1 MKSKYLVATSLIV
14 LLSYNGKA
22 QVNVG
27 IESNSQYYTEDDKI
41 KLDETAK
48 EDPFRSNN
56 YIKIDYLKNYFEVG
70 LQAEG
75 YLPKALLN
83 YNPDLE
89 SIGLGTVYARYNN
102 YNKGVDIT
110 LGHFYE
116 QFGSGLALRSWEDR
130 ALGINNAI
138 FGGRFKIRLHPSTNI
153 TLLGGKQRIGMG
165 FDLSDGIIY
174 GANADVDLTNILGK
188 ENYLLKFGASF
199 VGRREDISNQYP
211 TIDPNTNVMSTR
223 LDYVG
228 QKFSIGAEYSYKTE
242 DATMDNL
249 GGVNVLYPERSKY
262 GNVYLINLGYTIEG
276 FAANVNL
283 RRMEN
288 MTFFSERNL
297 NGNQYNIGMVNYIP
311 ALTKQYDFA
320 LQNIFV
326 YQSQPKYGYLTFRKL
341 GEIGGQFD
349 VFYELK
355 KQTFFGGKYGA
366 NLIVNGS
373 YWAGLKTEE
382 QPDTNLKSTG
392 FLDFGT
398 KYYRDFAVE
407 YRRKWSE
414 KFSSIFMYLNQ
425 YYNKEYVEETYGEI
439 NSNVAVAEGL
449 YFLKPTSSVRLELQH
464 QWADGDRK
472 NWAGGTLEYMPNS
485 KFSFFVHDI
494 YNYGNDDPEM
504 QLHYYSVGG
513 SFTKGATRVAASY
526 GRQRG
531 GLICV
536 GGVCRMVPE
545 ATGFTLNLTTN
556 F

>member
-1 MKSKYLVATSLIV
+1 MKSKYLVAAGLVT
-14 LLSYNGKA
+14 LLSYHGKA

-27 IESNSQYYTEDDKI
+27 IESNSQYYTEDNKI
-41 KLDETAK
+41 ELDESAK

-83 YNPDLE
+83 YNPELE
-89 SIGLGTVYARYNN
+89 GIGLGTVYARYNN
-102 YNKGVDIT
+102 YDKGVDIT

-138 FGGRFKIRLHPSTNI
+138 FGGRLKVRLHPSTNV
-153 TLLGGKQRIGMG
+153 TLLGGKQRIGLG
-165 FDLSDGIIY
+165 FDLSDGVIY
-174 GANADVDLTNILGK
+174 GANAEVDVTNILEK
-188 ENYLLKFGASF
+188 DNYLLKFGASF
-199 VGRREDISNQYP
+199 VGRHEDISKDYP
-211 TIDPNTNVMSTR
+211 TVDPNTNVMSTR

-228 QKFSIGAEYSYKTE
+228 EKFSIGGEYVYKTE
-242 DATMDNL
+242 DVLVENL
-249 GGVNVLYPERSKY
+249 GTVFPDRSGY
-262 GNVYLINLGYTIEG
+262 GNAFLVNMGYTAEG

-288 MTFFSERNL
+288 MTFFSNREL
-297 NGNQYNIGMVNYIP
+297 TGNAFNVGMVNYVP

-326 YQSQPKYGYLTFRKL
+326 YQSQPKYGIFNAKKI

-349 VFYELK
+349 VFYELPK
-355 KQTFFGGKYGA
+355 ESFLGGKHGA

-382 QPDTNLKSTG
+382 QPDGNLKSAG
-392 FLDFGT
+392 FLDFGER
-398 KYYRDFAVE
+398 YYQDIAVE
-407 YRRKWSE
+407 YRRKWSD

-425 YYNKEYVEETYGEI
+425 YYNKELVEETYGHI
-439 NSNVAVAEGL
+439 KSNVVVAEGL
-449 YFLKPTSSVRLELQH
+449 YFFKPTSSVRLELQH

-472 NWAGGTLEYMPNS
+472 NWAGGTLEFMPNS

-494 YNYGNDDPEM
+494 YNYGNDDPDM
-504 QLHYYSVGG
+504 QLHYYTVGG
-513 SFTKGATRVAASY
+513 SFTKGATRIAASY

>member
-1 MKSKYLVATSLIV
+1 MKSKYLIATAFAISLA
-14 LLSYNGKA
+14 YQTKA

-27 IESNSQYYTEDDKI
+27 IESNSQYYTEDNKI
-41 KLDETAK
+41 KLSEAAK
-48 EDPFRSNN
+48 EEPFRSNN
-56 YIKIDYLKNYFEVG
+56 YIKVDYLKKYFEVG

-89 SIGLGTVYARYNN
+89 GMGIGTVYARYNN
-102 YNKGVDIT
+102 YDKGVDIT
-110 LGHFYE
+110 VGHFYE

-130 ALGINNAI
+130 GLGINNAI
-138 FGGRFKIRLHPSTNI
+138 FGGRFKMRLHPSTNI
-153 TLLGGKQRIGMG
+153 TLLGGKQRVGLG
-165 FDLSDGIIY
+165 FDLSDGVIY
-174 GANADVDLTNILGK
+174 GANAEVDITNLLEK
-188 ENYLLKFGASF
+188 EDYTVKFGASF
-199 VGRREDISNQYP
+199 VGRNEDLTKDYP
-211 TIDPNTNVMSTR
+211 TVDPNTNVMSTR

-228 QKFSIGAEYSYKTE
+228 EKFSIGGEYVYKTDDVLVE
-242 DATMDNL
+242 NL
-249 GGVNVLYPERSKY
+249 GTIFPERSAD
-262 GNVYLINLGYTIEG
+262 GNAFLLNMGYTTEG

-288 MTFFSERNL
+288 MTFYSNHIL
-297 NGNQYNIGMVNYIP
+297 TGNAFNIGMINYIP

-326 YQSQPKYGYLTFRKL
+326 YQSQPKYGYMNIHKI
-341 GEIGGQFD
+341 GEMGGQFD

-355 KQTFFGGKYGA
+355 KETFFGGAYGA

-373 YWAGLKTEE
+373 YWAGLKTKE
-382 QPDTNLKSTG
+382 QLDGNLKSTG
-392 FLDFGT
+392 FLDSGAT
-398 KYYRDFAVE
+398 YYKDFAVE

-414 KFSSIFMYLNQ
+414 KFSSILMYLNQ
-425 YYNKEYVEETYGEI
+425 FYNREYVEETYGKVH
-439 NSNVAVAEGL
+439 SNIAVAEGL
-449 YFLKPTSSVRLELQH
+449 YFFKPTSSMRLELQH
-464 QWADGDRK
+464 QWADGARK

-494 YNYGNDDPEM
+494 YNYGNDDPEL

-531 GLICV
+531 GLVCV

>member
-1 MKSKYLVATSLIV
+1 MKFRYLIATALIQ
-14 LLSYNGKA
+14 LLAYQANA

-83 YNPDLE
+83 LNPDLE
-89 SIGLGTVYARYNN
+89 GMGVGAVYARYNN
-102 YNKGVDIT
+102 YNKGIDLT

-116 QFGSGLALRSWEDR
+116 QFGSGLALRAWEDR

-138 FGGRFKIRLHPSTNI
+138 FGGRFKIRLHPSTNV
-153 TLLGGKQRIGMG
+153 TLLGGKQRLGMG

-174 GANADVDLTNILGK
+174 GANAEVDVTNIID
-188 ENYLLKFGASF
+188 EEDYLLKFGASF
-199 VGRREDISNQYP
+199 VGRHEDITNEYP
-211 TIDPNTNVMSTR
+211 TIDPNTNLMSTR
-223 LDYVG
+223 LEFVG
-228 QKFSIGAEYSYKTE
+228 EKFSIGGEYIYKTE
-242 DATMDNL
+242 DASVENL
-249 GGVNVLYPERSKY
+249 GITELYPQRYRY
-262 GNVYLINLGYTIEG
+262 GNAFLVNMGYTIEG
-276 FAANVNL
+276 LSANVNL
-283 RRMEN
+283 RRIEN
-288 MTFFSERNL
+288 MAFFSNRKL
-297 NGNQYNIGMVNYIP
+297 NGNVFNIGMVNFIP

-326 YQSQPKYGYLTFRKL
+326 YQSQPRYTYLNKSKI

-349 VFYELK
+349 IFYEFK
-355 KQTFFGGKYGA
+355 KESFFGGQYGA

-382 QPDTNLKSTG
+382 LPDTNLKSTG
-392 FLDFGT
+392 FFDFGE
-398 KYYRDFAVE
+398 KYYRDIAIE
-407 YRRKWSE
+407 YRRKWSD
-414 KFSSIFMYLNQ
+414 KFSSILMYLNQ
-425 YYNKEYVEETYGEI
+425 YYNKDFIEETYGEI
-439 NSNVAVAEGL
+439 HSDVAVIEGL
-449 YFLKPTSSVRLELQH
+449 YFFKPTSSLRLELQH

-472 NWAGGTLEYMPNS
+472 NWAGGTLEFMPNT
-485 KFSFFVHDI
+485 KFSFFIHDI
-494 YNYGNDDPEM
+494 YNYGNDDTDM
-504 QLHYYSVGG
+504 QLHYYSFGG
-513 SFTKGATRVAASY
+513 SFTKGATRIAASY

>member
-1 MKSKYLVATSLIV
+1 MKSKYLVAAGLVT
-14 LLSYNGKA
+14 LLSYQGKA

-27 IESNSQYYTEDDKI
+27 IESNSQYYTEDNKI
-41 KLDETAK
+41 ELDESAK

-83 YNPDLE
+83 YNPELE
-89 SIGLGTVYARYNN
+89 GVGLGTVYARYNN
-102 YNKGVDIT
+102 YDKGVDIT

-138 FGGRFKIRLHPSTNI
+138 FGGRFKVRLHPSTNV
-153 TLLGGKQRIGMG
+153 TLLGGKQRIGLG
-165 FDLSDGIIY
+165 FDLSDGVIY
-174 GANADVDLTNILGK
+174 GANAEVDITNILEK
-188 ENYLLKFGASF
+188 DNYLLKFGASF
-199 VGRREDISNQYP
+199 VGRHEDISKDYP
-211 TIDPNTNVMSTR
+211 TVDPNTNVMSTR

-228 QKFSIGAEYSYKTE
+228 EKFSIGGEYVYKTE
-242 DATMDNL
+242 DVLVENL
-249 GGVNVLYPERSKY
+249 GTVFPDRSGY
-262 GNVYLINLGYTIEG
+262 GNAFLVNMGYTTEG

-288 MTFFSERNL
+288 MTFFSNREL
-297 NGNQYNIGMVNYIP
+297 TGNAFNIGMINYVP

-326 YQSQPKYGYLTFRKL
+326 YQSQPKYGIFNAKKI

-349 VFYELK
+349 VFYELPK
-355 KQTFFGGKYGA
+355 ESFLGGKHGA

-373 YWAGLKTEE
+373 YWAGLETEE
-382 QPDTNLKSTG
+382 QPDGNLKSAG
-392 FLDFGT
+392 FLDFG
-398 KYYRDFAVE
+398 KRYYQDIAVE
-407 YRRKWSE
+407 YRRKWSD

-425 YYNKEYVEETYGEI
+425 YYNKELVEETYGHI
-439 NSNVAVAEGL
+439 KSNVVVAEGL
-449 YFLKPTSSVRLELQH
+449 YFFKPTSSVRLELQH

-472 NWAGGTLEYMPNS
+472 NWAGGTLEFMPNS

-494 YNYGNDDPEM
+494 YNYGNDDPDM
-504 QLHYYSVGG
+504 QLHYYTVGG
-513 SFTKGATRVAASY
+513 SFTKGATRIAASY

>member
-1 MKSKYLVATSLIV
+1 MKSKYLIAAGLVV
-14 LLSYNGKA
+14 LLSYQGKA

-41 KLDETAK
+41 KLDESAK

-56 YIKIDYLKNYFEVG
+56 YIKIDYLKKYFEVG

-83 YNPDLE
+83 YNPELE
-89 SIGLGTVYARYNN
+89 GIGLGTVYARYNN
-102 YNKGVDIT
+102 YDKGVDIT

-138 FGGRFKIRLHPSTNI
+138 FGGRFKVRLHPSTNI
-153 TLLGGKQRIGMG
+153 TLLGGKQRIGLG
-165 FDLSDGIIY
+165 FDLSDGFIY
-174 GANADVDLTNILGK
+174 GANAEVDITNILDK
-188 ENYLLKFGASF
+188 DNYLFKFGASF
-199 VGRREDISNQYP
+199 VGRNEDISAEYP
-211 TIDPNTNVMSTR
+211 TVDPNTNIMSTR

-228 QKFSIGAEYSYKTE
+228 EKFSIGGEYVYKTE
-242 DATMDNL
+242 DVLVENL
-249 GGVNVLYPERSKY
+249 GTVFPDKY
-262 GNVYLINLGYTIEG
+262 GYGNAFLVNMGYTTEG
-276 FAANVNL
+276 FAANINL

-288 MTFFSERNL
+288 MTFFSERQL
-297 NGNQYNIGMVNYIP
+297 TGNAFNVGMINYLP

-326 YQSQPKYGYLTFRKL
+326 YQSQPKYGIFNAKKI

-349 VFYELK
+349 VFYELPRES
-355 KQTFFGGKYGA
+355 FLGGKYGA

-382 QPDTNLKSTG
+382 QPDGNLKSTG
-392 FLDFGT
+392 FLDFGER
-398 KYYRDFAVE
+398 YYQDIAVE
-407 YRRKWSE
+407 YRRKWSD

-425 YYNKEYVEETYGEI
+425 FYNKELVEETYGQI
-439 NSNVAVAEGL
+439 KSNVLVAEGL
-449 YFLKPTSSVRLELQH
+449 YFFKPTSSVRLELQH

-472 NWAGGTLEYMPNS
+472 NWVGGTLEFMPNS
-485 KFSFFVHDI
+485 KFSLFVHDI
-494 YNYGNDDPEM
+494 YNYGNDDPDM
-504 QLHYYSVGG
+504 QLHYYTVGG
-513 SFTKGATRVAASY
+513 SFTKGATRIAASY

>member
-1 MKSKYLVATSLIV
+1 MKAKYIITGSFLAFSSFIT
-14 LLSYNGKA
+14 NA
-22 QVNVG
+22 QINVG
-27 IESNSQYYTEDDKI
+27 IESNSQYYTKDDKI
-41 KLDETAK
+41 KLDESAK
-48 EDPFRSNN
+48 EEPFRSNN
-56 YIKIDYLKNYFEVG
+56 YIKVDYLKKYFEVG

-83 YNPDLE
+83 YNPDLKDFN
-89 SIGLGTVYARYNN
+89 IGTVYARYNN
-102 YNKGVDIT
+102 YDKGVDIT
-110 LGHFYE
+110 VGHFYE
-116 QFGSGLALRSWEDR
+116 QFGSGLALRFWEDR
-130 ALGINNAI
+130 ALGINNAL
-138 FGGRFKIRLHPSTNI
+138 FGGRVKLRLHPSTNL

-165 FDLSDGIIY
+165 FDLSDGFIY
-174 GANADVDLTNILGK
+174 GANTEVDITNLL
-188 ENYLLKFGASF
+188 EVDTYMLKFGASF
-199 VGRREDISNQYP
+199 VGRREDLTAQYP
-211 TIDPNTNVMSTR
+211 TVDPNTNVISTR
-223 LDYVG
+223 LDFIG
-228 QKFSIGAEYSYKTE
+228 EKFSIGGEYVYKTE
-242 DATMDNL
+242 DAS
-249 GGVNVLYPERSKY
+249 VENVGAVSLYPERTRY
-262 GNVYLINLGYTIEG
+262 GNAFLVNMGYTTNG

-288 MTFFSERNL
+288 MTFYSNRTL
-297 NGNQYNIGMVNYIP
+297 NGNAFNIGMINYIP

-326 YQSQPKYGYLTFRKL
+326 YQAQPKYGYMNAHKL

-349 VFYELK
+349 VFYEIPK
-355 KQTFFGGKYGA
+355 ETFFGGEYGA

-373 YWAGLKTEE
+373 YWSGLKTEE
-382 QPDTNLKSTG
+382 QPDTNLKPTG
-392 FLDFGT
+392 FFDFGE
-398 KYYRDFAVE
+398 KYYRDIAIE

-425 YYNKEYVEETYGEI
+425 YYNKEYVEETYGHI
-439 NSNVAVAEGL
+439 HSNVAVAEGL
-449 YFLKPTSSVRLELQH
+449 YFFKPTSSVRLELQH

-472 NWAGGTLEYMPNS
+472 NWAGGTLEFMPNS

-494 YNYGNDDPEM
+494 YNYGNDDPDM

-513 SFTKGATRVAASY
+513 SFTKGATRIAASY

>member
-1 MKSKYLVATSLIV
+1 MKSKYLVAAGLIV
-14 LLSYNGKA
+14 LLSYQGKA

-41 KLDETAK
+41 KLDESAK

-56 YIKIDYLKNYFEVG
+56 YIKIDYLKKYFEVG

-83 YNPDLE
+83 YNPELE
-89 SIGLGTVYARYNN
+89 GIGLGTVYARYNN
-102 YNKGVDIT
+102 YDKGVDIT

-138 FGGRFKIRLHPSTNI
+138 FGGRFKVRLHPSTNI
-153 TLLGGKQRIGMG
+153 TLLGGKQRVGLG
-165 FDLSDGIIY
+165 FDLSDGFIY
-174 GANADVDLTNILGK
+174 GANAEVDITNILEK
-188 ENYLLKFGASF
+188 DNYLLKFGASF
-199 VGRREDISNQYP
+199 VGRREDISEYP
-211 TIDPNTNVMSTR
+211 TVDPNTNVMSTR

-228 QKFSIGAEYSYKTE
+228 EKFSIGGEYVYKTE
-242 DATMDNL
+242 DVLVENL
-249 GGVNVLYPERSKY
+249 GTIFPDKFGY
-262 GNVYLINLGYTIEG
+262 GNAFLVNMGYTTEG

-283 RRMEN
+283 RRMQN
-288 MTFFSERNL
+288 MTFFSERQL
-297 NGNQYNIGMVNYIP
+297 TGNAFNVGMINYLP

-326 YQSQPKYGYLTFRKL
+326 YQSQPKYGIFNAEKI

-355 KQTFFGGKYGA
+355 KETFLGGKHGA

-382 QPDTNLKSTG
+382 QTDGNLKSAG
-392 FLDFGT
+392 FVDFGDR
-398 KYYRDFAVE
+398 YYQDFAVE

-425 YYNKEYVEETYGEI
+425 FYNKELVEETYDQI
-439 NSNVAVAEGL
+439 HSNVAVAEGL
-449 YFLKPTSSVRLELQH
+449 YFFKPTSSVRLELQH

-472 NWAGGTLEYMPNS
+472 NWAGGTLEFMPNS

-494 YNYGNDDPEM
+494 YNYGNDDPDM

>member
-1 MKSKYLVATSLIV
+1 MKSKYIVGVSLIS
-14 LLSYNGKA
+14 LLSYQAKA

-27 IESNSQYYTEDDKI
+27 IESNSQYYTEDNKI
-41 KLDETAK
+41 KLDESAK

-56 YIKIDYLKNYFEVG
+56 YIKVDYIKKYFEVG

-75 YLPKALLN
+75 YVPKALLN
-83 YNPDLE
+83 YNPDLK
-89 SIGLGTVYARYNN
+89 GVNLGTIYARYNN
-102 YNKGVDIT
+102 YDKGVDIT

-116 QFGSGLALRSWEDR
+116 QFGSGLALRTWEDR
-130 ALGINNAI
+130 ALGINNSI
-138 FGGRFKIRLHPSTNI
+138 FGSRVKLRLHPSTNI

-165 FDLSDGIIY
+165 FDLSDGVVY
-174 GANADVDLTNILGK
+174 GANAEVDITNLLEK
-188 ENYLLKFGASF
+188 ENYVLKFGTSF
-199 VGRREDISNQYP
+199 VGRREDLTKDYP
-211 TIDPNTNVMSTR
+211 SLDPNTNVMSTR
-223 LDYVG
+223 LDYIG
-228 QKFSIGAEYSYKTE
+228 SKFSISGEYVYKTE
-242 DATMDNL
+242 D
-249 GGVNVLYPERSKY
+249 VLVENSGTIYDDKVRY
-262 GNVYLINLGYTIEG
+262 GNAFLVNLGYTDTG

-288 MTFFSERNL
+288 MTFYSERKL
-297 NGNQYNIGMVNYIP
+297 GGNQYNVGVVNYLP
-311 ALTKQYDFA
+311 ALTKQYDYA

-326 YQSQPKYGYLTFRKL
+326 YQSQPKYGVFNANKL

-349 VFYELK
+349 VFYEFPKESFL
-355 KQTFFGGKYGA
+355 GGAYGS

-382 QPDTNLKSTG
+382 QSDGNLKSTG
-392 FLDFGT
+392 LLDFGS

-407 YRRKWSE
+407 YRRKWSD

-425 YYNKEYVEETYGEI
+425 FYNKELVEETYDQI
-439 NSNVAVAEGL
+439 HSDVAVVEGL
-449 YFLKPTSSVRLELQH
+449 YFFNTTSSLRLELQH

-472 NWAGGTLEYMPNS
+472 NWAGGTLEYTPNT
-485 KFSFFVHDI
+485 KFSVFVHDI
-494 YNYGNDDPEM
+494 YNYGNDDPNM
-504 QLHYYSVGG
+504 QLHYYSVGA

-531 GLICV
+531 GLMCV

>member
-1 MKSKYLVATSLIV
+1 MKSKYIVGVSLIS
-14 LLSYNGKA
+14 LLSYQAKA

-27 IESNSQYYTEDDKI
+27 IESNSQYYTEDNKI
-41 KLDETAK
+41 KLDESAK

-56 YIKIDYLKNYFEVG
+56 YIKVDYIKKYFEVG

-75 YLPKALLN
+75 YVPKALLN
-83 YNPDLE
+83 YNPDLK
-89 SIGLGTVYARYNN
+89 GVNLGTIYARYNN
-102 YNKGVDIT
+102 YDKGVDIT

-116 QFGSGLALRSWEDR
+116 QFGSGLALRTWEDR
-130 ALGINNAI
+130 ALGINNSI
-138 FGGRFKIRLHPSTNI
+138 FGSRVKLRLHPSTNI

-165 FDLSDGIIY
+165 FDLSDGVIY
-174 GANADVDLTNILGK
+174 GANAEVDITNLLER
-188 ENYLLKFGASF
+188 ENYVLKFGTSF
-199 VGRREDISNQYP
+199 VGRREDLTKDYP
-211 TIDPNTNVMSTR
+211 SLDPNTNVISTR
-223 LDYVG
+223 LDYIG
-228 QKFSIGAEYSYKTE
+228 SKFSISGEYVYKTE
-242 DATMDNL
+242 D
-249 GGVNVLYPERSKY
+249 VLVENSGTIYDDKVRY
-262 GNVYLINLGYTIEG
+262 GNAFLVNLGYTDTG

-288 MTFFSERNL
+288 MTFYSERKL
-297 NGNQYNIGMVNYIP
+297 GGNQYNVGVVNYLP
-311 ALTKQYDFA
+311 ALTKQYDYA

-326 YQSQPKYGYLTFRKL
+326 YQSQPKYGVFNANKL

-349 VFYELK
+349 VFYEFPKESFL
-355 KQTFFGGKYGA
+355 GGAYGA

-382 QPDTNLKSTG
+382 QSDGNLKSTG
-392 FLDFGT
+392 LLDFGS

-407 YRRKWSE
+407 YRRKWSD

-425 YYNKEYVEETYGEI
+425 FYNKELVEETYDQI
-439 NSNVAVAEGL
+439 HSDVAVVEGL
-449 YFLKPTSSVRLELQH
+449 YFFNTTSSLRLELQH

-472 NWAGGTLEYMPNS
+472 NWAGGTLEYTPNT
-485 KFSFFVHDI
+485 KFSVFVHDI
-494 YNYGNDDPEM
+494 YNYGNDDPDM
-504 QLHYYSVGG
+504 QLHYYSVGA

-531 GLICV
+531 GLMCV

>member
-1 MKSKYLVATSLIV
+1 MKSKYLVTAGLIV
-14 LLSYNGKA
+14 LLSYQGKA

-27 IESNSQYYTEDDKI
+27 VESNSQYYTEDDKI
-41 KLDETAK
+41 KLDQSAK
-48 EDPFRSNN
+48 DDPFRSNN

-83 YNPDLE
+83 YNPELE
-89 SIGLGTVYARYNN
+89 GMGIGTVYARYNN
-102 YNKGVDIT
+102 YDKGVDIT

-116 QFGSGLALRSWEDR
+116 QFGSGLSLRSWEDR

-138 FGGRFKIRLHPSTNI
+138 FGGRFKVRMHPSTNI
-153 TLLGGKQRIGMG
+153 TLLGGKQRVGLG

-174 GANADVDLTNILGK
+174 GANAEVDITNILEK
-188 ENYLLKFGASF
+188 DNYLLKFGASF
-199 VGRREDISNQYP
+199 VGRREDISVEYP
-211 TIDPNTNVMSTR
+211 TVDPNTNVMSTR

-228 QKFSIGAEYSYKTE
+228 EKFSIGGEYVYKTE
-242 DATMDNL
+242 DVLVENL
-249 GGVNVLYPERSKY
+249 GTIFPEKSGY
-262 GNVYLINLGYTIEG
+262 GNAFLVNMGYTVEG

-288 MTFFSERNL
+288 MTFFSNRELTGNAFNVGML
-297 NGNQYNIGMVNYIP
+297 NYLP

-326 YQSQPKYGYLTFRKL
+326 YQSQPKYGVFNAKKL

-355 KQTFFGGKYGA
+355 KETFLGGKYGA

-382 QPDTNLKSTG
+382 QPDGNLKSAG
-392 FLDFGT
+392 FASFGNR
-398 KYYRDFAVE
+398 YYQDFAVE
-407 YRRKWSE
+407 YRRKWSD

-425 YYNKEYVEETYGEI
+425 FYNKELVEETYGQI
-439 NSNVAVAEGL
+439 HSNVAVAEGL
-449 YFLKPTSSVRLELQH
+449 YFFKPTSSVRLELQH
-464 QWADGDRK
+464 QWANGDRK
-472 NWAGGTLEYMPNS
+472 NWAGGTLEFMPNS

-494 YNYGNDDPEM
+494 YNYGNDDPDM

>member
-1 MKSKYLVATSLIV
+1 MKNKFYYAFFVAFLVSKSAS
-14 LLSYNGKA
+14 A

-27 IESNSQYYTEDDKI
+27 IESNSQYYTEDEKI
-41 KLDETAK
+41 PLSEDAK
-48 EDPFRSNN
+48 NDPFRSNN
-56 YIKIDYLKNYFEVG
+56 YIKVDYLKKYFEAGV
-70 LQAEG
+70 QVEG
-75 YLPKALLN
+75 YAPKAILN
-83 YNPDLE
+83 YSPELDGFN
-89 SIGLGTVYARYNN
+89 IGTVYVRYNN
-102 YNKGVDIT
+102 YDKGVDIT
-110 LGHFYE
+110 FGHFYE

-138 FGGRFKIRLHPSTNI
+138 FGARTKFRLHPSTNL

-165 FDLSDGIIY
+165 FDLSDGFIY
-174 GANADVDLTNILGK
+174 GANAEVDITNLLGK
-188 ENYLLKFGASF
+188 EDYMLKFGTSF
-199 VGRREDISNQYP
+199 VGRREDLTAQFP
-211 TIDPNTNVMSTR
+211 EIDPNTNIFSSR

-228 QKFSIGAEYSYKTE
+228 SNFNIGAEYLYKTE
-242 DATMDNL
+242 DSSVENL
-249 GGVNVLYPERSKY
+249 GSINLYPERTKN
-262 GNVYLINLGYTIEG
+262 GNAVLVNMGYTADG

-288 MTFFSERNL
+288 MAMYSNRML
-297 NGNQYNIGMVNYIP
+297 NGNAYNVGMVNYIP

-326 YQSQPKYGYLTFRKL
+326 YQSQPRYSYLNAKKL

-349 VFYELK
+349 LFYEFPK
-355 KQTFFGGKYGA
+355 ESFFGGEHGS

-382 QPDTNLKSTG
+382 NNEGNLESTG
-392 FLDFGT
+392 FFDFGT
-398 KYYRDFAVE
+398 KYYRDIAVE
-407 YRRKWSE
+407 YRRKWSD

-425 YYNKEYVEETYGEI
+425 YYNKEYVEETYGQI
-439 NSNVAVAEGL
+439 HSDVAVVEGL
-449 YFLKPTSSVRLELQH
+449 YFLKPTSSIRLELQH

-494 YNYGNDDPEM
+494 YNYGNDDESM
-504 QLHYYSVGG
+504 QIHYYSLGG
-513 SFTKGATRVAASY
+513 SFTKGSTRIAASY

-545 ATGFTLNLTTN
+545 ANGFTLNLTTN